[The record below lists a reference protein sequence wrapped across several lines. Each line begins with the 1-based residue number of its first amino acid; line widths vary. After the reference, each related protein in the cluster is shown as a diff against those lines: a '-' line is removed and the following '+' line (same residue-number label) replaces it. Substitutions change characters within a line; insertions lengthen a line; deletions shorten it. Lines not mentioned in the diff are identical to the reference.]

1 MGGCSQE
8 GTYLVFPLDGTRS
21 LEESACL
28 WSQHS
33 EDLMPA
39 LRDLDVGGVAQ
50 VLGVGCCTWDWVLQK
65 AHAGASQ
72 NAAASGAHSL
82 LPA

>member
-1 MGGCSQE
+1 
-8 GTYLVFPLDGTRS
+8 
-21 LEESACL
+21 
-28 WSQHS
+28 
-33 EDLMPA
+33 MPA
-39 LRDLDVGGVAQ
+39 LHDLDVGGVAQ
-50 VLGVGCCTWDWVLQK
+50 ALGVGCCTWDWVLQK